1 MSAPPRLRR
10 PIIAS
15 MLKPGGG
22 PLNVRVQDRFFFREL
37 IEARPSRATV
47 LVERE
52 GHYEDLGSS
61 NVQYE
66 SAQQVT
72 GLPRIQ
78 LLTAHREWILQTYG
92 PNPVEDELV
101 IEHGDYSFVYVLR
114 TPDRVSR

>member
-1 MSAPPRLRR
+1 
-10 PIIAS
+10 

-22 PLNVRVQDRFFFREL
+22 PLNVRVQDRLFFREL

-52 GHYEDLGSS
+52 GHFEEIGSS
-61 NVQYE
+61 SVQYE

-78 LLTAHREWILQTYG
+78 LLDAHRDWILQTYG
-92 PNPVEDELV
+92 RNPVDDELV
-101 IEHGDYSFVYVLR
+101 IEHGDDSFVYVLR
-114 TPDRVSR
+114 GPDRVGR